1 MEDTIAHRK
10 QPNLLFLMADDMGA
24 WGMHCTGNDEIVTS
38 NLDHLA
44 ACGTRL
50 DNLFCVSP
58 ACSPERISIYTGQS
72 PSQHGIHDFLAT
84 CHFDPEKALSQEL
97 RDAFE
102 MKNPSYE

>member
-24 WGMHCTGNDEIVTS
+24 WSMHCAGNDEIVTS

-72 PSQHGIHDFLAT
+72 PSQHGIHDSLAT
-84 CHFDPEKALSQEL
+84 CHVDPEKALLQEL